1 MCMAV
6 QYVWQ
11 AFLTDH
17 PQGLLQPVR
26 KRDGGDEGGLTLG
39 SIVARLAEVSIV
51 ARGGASV
58 SMTRQAFSLTLTR
71 PSPVGHISAFC
82 DAETSMS
89 TPQRSCCISIPPRPL
104 TESKINSASVSRTA
118 APIADRSVTAPVELS
133 LWIAMTAR

>member
-1 MCMAV
+1 MPV

-26 KRDGGDEGGLTLG
+26 KRDGGGEGGLTLG

-51 ARGGASV
+51 ARAGASV

-82 DAETSMS
+82 DAETSTS
-89 TPQRSCCISIPPRPL
+89 TPQRSFCISIPL
-104 TESKINSASVSRTA
+104 TESTINSASVSRTA
-118 APIADRSVTAPVELS
+118 ALIADRSATAPVEHS